1 MSCSSWTSRSSS
13 EASFGIGVSLR
24 CVLRAS
30 AQNYPG
36 YAVPLRVLRHLH
48 TSLRSAPTPRAQPS
62 APGGEHRLT
71 EASCSKRSRRRRET
85 RRGCRDR
92 AVAAIATVEALA
104 ATAAPDGLCAPAW
117 PGGLGSLDERGGT
130 AVDPAGWG
138 AREQLWPRQGRS

>member
-48 TSLRSAPTPRAQPS
+48 TSLRRCSLAFEFI
-62 APGGEHRLT
+62 GERKIL
-71 EASCSKRSRRRRET
+71 
-85 RRGCRDR
+85 
-92 AVAAIATVEALA
+92 
-104 ATAAPDGLCAPAW
+104 
-117 PGGLGSLDERGGT
+117 
-130 AVDPAGWG
+130 
-138 AREQLWPRQGRS
+138 ARELHRGVTLRMAILASLRTDAQGPAECTPAASIG